1 MQHDSEG
8 FVIVNYRDLTVVHR
22 LGMVSYPE
30 NGMLPPMPA
39 WRTWEEANAEFQAQ
53 KKGQEAASK
62 VDFCYEIVPL
72 SVLRR
77 FKISPLTKG

>member
-8 FVIVNYRDLTVVHR
+8 FVIVNYQTLTVVHR
-22 LGMVSYPE
+22 WGMVDYPE

-39 WRTWEEANAEFQAQ
+39 WKTWEDANAEFQAQ
-53 KKGQEAASK
+53 KKGQEALWK
-62 VDFCYEIVPL
+62 VPFSYEIVPL